1 MNSKFNLEFLDDYLD
16 ESIRIAHFQKTL
28 KNELLRV
35 SEKINEALMSGNKI
49 MFCGNGGSAS
59 DSQHAA
65 AEFVGRFKLD
75 RKPMAAIALT
85 TDTSIITSV
94 GNDYGY
100 DQVFSK
106 QVEALGKPGDYLV
119 GITTSG
125 KSKNIISAL
134 SYAKKN
140 KINTVAL
147 TGDNIEDIKD
157 FADLI
162 ISIPSKETG
171 VVQQAHITVL
181 QLVAGLIEEIQN

>member
-1 MNSKFNLEFLDDYLD
+1 
-16 ESIRIAHFQKTL
+16 
-28 KNELLRV
+28 
-35 SEKINEALMSGNKI
+35 
-49 MFCGNGGSAS
+49 
-59 DSQHAA
+59 
-65 AEFVGRFKLD
+65 
-75 RKPMAAIALT
+75 MAAIALT

>member
-1 MNSKFNLEFLDDYLD
+1 MNNKFNTNFLEEYLD
-16 ESIRIAHFQKTL
+16 ESIRIAKYQKTL
-28 KNELLRV
+28 KNKIIKLSENLLA
-35 SEKINEALMSGNKI
+35 ALNSGNKI

-85 TDTSIITSV
+85 TDTSIITSI

-106 QVEALGKPGDYLV
+106 QVEALGKPGDYLI